1 MSETKPKT
9 RNKKKRLVRRIVILV
24 LLLALAG
31 FIGWRVYEGL
41 RSEYT
46 VVYDPYTASTGT
58 ISNALSFSGSLA
70 LIDSKTY
77 TAAGDAT
84 VRGVY
89 AQVGDSVAKNAR
101 LVRLSDGTAITADF
115 NGRVNALEV
124 KKDDEVYA
132 GDTLVQ
138 IADFDHMKVT
148 MRIDEYDITDVAV
161 GQDCVITV
169 TATEQKI
176 NSTIATINYISPAT
190 YNVAY
195 YSATAYVDVPEGMA
209 IYPGM
214 QVTVSIPKE
223 EAKDVVIL
231 KTDALT
237 FDRQNHAF
245 VYKQK
250 EDGTFERTP
259 VDVGVTNGNYVEI
272 RSGIADGETVYVEA
286 KKDETGGGMFSGM
299 FGTRVNQP
307 QMNNRNN
314 RNNWNGG
321 GTRNNWN
328 AGGNRQGGG
337 MPGGGM
343 PGGGMR

>member
-1 MSETKPKT
+1 MSEPNVK
-9 RNKKKRLVRRIVILV
+9 KKKRKRSPVRRLIV
-24 LLLALAG
+24 LLIVLAVLG
-31 FIGWRVYEGL
+31 MIGLSIY
-41 RSEYT
+41 RSLKQEYT
-46 VVYDPYTASTGT
+46 VVYDAYTASTGT

-77 TAAGDAT
+77 TASGDAT

-89 AQVGDSVAKNAR
+89 AAVGDKVTKNQR
-101 LVRLSDGTAITADF
+101 RVCLSDGTTVTADF
-115 NGRVNALEV
+115 DGTVNVLEK
-124 KKDDEVYA
+124 KKDDEVYT

-169 TATEQKI
+169 TATEQQI
-176 NSTIATINYISPAT
+176 ESSIATINFISTAN

-195 YSATAYVDVPEGMA
+195 YTATAYVDVPEGMQ

-223 EAKDVVIL
+223 EAKDVVVL
-231 KTDALT
+231 KADALT
-237 FDRQNHAF
+237 FDRQNNAS

-250 EDGTFERTP
+250 ADGTFEQ
-259 VDVGVTNGNYVEI
+259 VAVEVGVSNGNYVEI
-272 RSGIADGETVYVEA
+272 KSGVAAGETVYAEGKAV
-286 KKDETGGGMFSGM
+286 TTNVSMFSGM
-299 FGTRVNQP
+299 FGTQVNQP
-307 QMNNRNN
+307 NMGGNNRG
-314 RNNWNGG
+314 NWNSGSNRSNSRS
-321 GTRNNWN
+321 GT
-328 AGGNRQGGG
+328 GG
-337 MPGGGM
+337 MPGGNA

>member
-1 MSETKPKT
+1 MSETKPKS
-9 RNKKKRLVRRIVILV
+9 RNKKKRLVRRIVILL
-24 LLLALAG
+24 LLLAIAG
-31 FIGWRVYEGL
+31 FVGWRVYEGL
-41 RSEYT
+41 KSEYT
-46 VVYDPYTASTGT
+46 VVYDSYVASTGT
-58 ISNALSFSGSLA
+58 ISNALSFSGTLA

-77 TAAGDAT
+77 TASGDAT

-89 AQVGDSVAKNAR
+89 KKVGDSVSKNER
-101 LVRLSDGTAITADF
+101 LVRLSDGTTVTADF
-115 NGRVNALEV
+115 NGRVNVLEI

-169 TATEQKI
+169 TATEQTI
-176 NSTIATINYISPAT
+176 NSTIATINYISTAT

-223 EAKDVVIL
+223 EAKDVVVL

-237 FDRQNHAF
+237 FDRKNNPF

-250 EDGTFERTP
+250 EDGTFEMTE
-259 VDVGVTNGNYVEI
+259 VEVGVTNGNYVEI
-272 RSGIADGETVYVEA
+272 TNGVADGETVYAVA
-286 KKDETGGGMFSGM
+286 KKEEKSSGLFGM
-299 FGTRVNQP
+299 FGTQVNQP
-307 QMNNRNN
+307 QNQRGNWGGNTNRN
-314 RNNWNGG
+314 
-321 GTRNNWN
+321 T
-328 AGGNRQGGG
+328 GGNRTGTNGMPGG
-337 MPGGGM
+337 MPGGM
-343 PGGGMR
+343 PNGGMR

>member
-1 MSETKPKT
+1 MSETNPKT
-9 RNKKKRLVRRIVILV
+9 RSRKKKKGRRIVLLLFA
-24 LLLALAG
+24 LLLAAL
-31 FIGWRVYEGL
+31 IGWRVYEGL
-41 RSEYT
+41 KAEYT
-46 VVYDPYTASTGT
+46 VVYDAYTASRGT

-77 TAAGDAT
+77 TASGEAT

-89 AQVGDSVAKNAR
+89 AAVGDDVTKGAR
-101 LVRLSDGTAITADF
+101 LVRLSDGTTYTADF
-115 NGRVNALEV
+115 DGSVNVLEV

-132 GDTLVQ
+132 GDTLIQ
-138 IADFDHMKVT
+138 IADFRHMKVT

-169 TATEQKI
+169 TATEEKI
-176 NSTIATINYISPAT
+176 QSSIATINYISQAS

-223 EAKDVVIL
+223 EAADVVVL
-231 KTDALT
+231 KADALT
-237 FDRQNHAF
+237 FDRQNNPF

-250 EDGTFERTP
+250 EDGAFELTA
-259 VDVGVTNGNYVEI
+259 VEVGVSNGNYVEI
-272 RSGIADGETVYVEA
+272 RSGVEEGETIYAEG
-286 KKDETGGGMFSGM
+286 KKEETSTSIFSGM
-299 FGTRVNQP
+299 FGTQVNQP
-307 QMNNRNN
+307 QQNSRG
-314 RNNWNGG
+314 NWNGG
-321 GTRNNWN
+321 SRQN
-328 AGGNRQGGG
+328 GGMPGGG

-343 PGGGMR
+343 PGGGAR